1 MTRSTLLPV
10 SGRRQRGLTLI
21 ELMVA
26 ITISLFIMAALGSLL
41 VSNTNT
47 RTELDRSSRQIENG
61 RYAVQ
66 LLTQEIEQAGYF
78 NYLSAKS
85 YAAVAPTACATGV
98 SALGY
103 SSTTTSGASSTLPFP
118 VYDPGTIPGS
128 TCLPNASTTTPVLIV
143 SRVSSV
149 ELAAA
154 SAVTGETYLQT
165 SLCSSETQPFI
176 AATTASGGTPYTL
189 TTKDCSTKA
198 PVHKVM
204 QRIYYLAT
212 CNDCGTTTNDHVPT
226 LKVAEFVNG
235 AYTVTPLVDGIQDLQ
250 FDYGIDMDSNGSPD
264 CYVHA
269 PGAPDV
275 TQITSTRCPLPTAGY
290 DWLTTPA
297 NNWKNVV
304 TVRVHVL
311 ARSTETSPGWTDTR
325 TYQMGLPATGTTLV
339 TDGPYRDAYKRHV
352 YTATARLYN
361 IAGQRE

>member
-1 MTRSTLLPV
+1 M
-10 SGRRQRGLTLI
+10 
-21 ELMVA
+21 A

-41 VSNTNT
+41 VSNTRA

-85 YAAVAPTACATGV
+85 FNALGIPTACATSTDG
-98 SALGY
+98 LGY
-103 SSTTTSGASSTLPFP
+103 VSGTTLPLP
-118 VYDPGTIPGS
+118 VYDPGTIPDS

-154 SAVTGETYLQT
+154 SAVTGETYLQA
-165 SLCSSETQPFI
+165 SLCSSETATPFI
-176 AATTASGGTPYTL
+176 AAPATSGSTPYTL
-189 TTKDCSTKA
+189 TQKDCSTKA

-275 TQITSTRCPLPTAGY
+275 TQITSTRCPQSTPVY

-339 TDGPYRDAYKRHV
+339 PDGPYRDAYKRHV

>member
-1 MTRSTLLPV
+1 M
-10 SGRRQRGLTLI
+10 
-21 ELMVA
+21 A

-41 VSNTNT
+41 VSNTRA

-85 YAAVAPTACATGV
+85 YAAVAPTACATSTGD
-98 SALGY
+98 LGY
-103 SSTTTSGASSTLPFP
+103 VSGTRLPLP
-118 VYDPGTIPGS
+118 VYDPGTIS
-128 TCLPNASTTTPVLIV
+128 DFHCLLNASTTTPVLIV

-176 AATTASGGTPYTL
+176 ADTTASGGTPYTL

-264 CYVHA
+264 CYVHD
-269 PGAPDV
+269 PNKEPPDP
-275 TQITSTRCPLPTAGY
+275 TQTSSTRCPVAGY
-290 DWLTTPA
+290 DWSDAT

>member
-1 MTRSTLLPV
+1 
-10 SGRRQRGLTLI
+10 
-21 ELMVA
+21 
-26 ITISLFIMAALGSLL
+26 
-41 VSNTNT
+41 
-47 RTELDRSSRQIENG
+47 
-61 RYAVQ
+61 
-66 LLTQEIEQAGYF
+66 
-78 NYLSAKS
+78 
-85 YAAVAPTACATGV
+85 
-98 SALGY
+98 
-103 SSTTTSGASSTLPFP
+103 
-118 VYDPGTIPGS
+118 
-128 TCLPNASTTTPVLIV
+128 
-143 SRVSSV
+143 
-149 ELAAA
+149 
-154 SAVTGETYLQT
+154 
-165 SLCSSETQPFI
+165 
-176 AATTASGGTPYTL
+176 
-189 TTKDCSTKA
+189 
-198 PVHKVM
+198 M

-264 CYVHA
+264 CYVHD
-269 PGAPDV
+269 PNKEPPDP
-275 TQITSTRCPLPTAGY
+275 TQTSSTRCPVAGY
-290 DWLTTPA
+290 DWTDAT

>member
-85 YAAVAPTACATGV
+85 YAAVAPTACATSTGD
-98 SALGY
+98 LGY
-103 SSTTTSGASSTLPFP
+103 VSVTRLPLP

-264 CYVHA
+264 CYVHD
-269 PGAPDV
+269 PNKEPPDP
-275 TQITSTRCPLPTAGY
+275 TQTSSTRCPVAGY
-290 DWLTTPA
+290 DWTDAT